1 MVKLRYFCPGS
12 GALPSEAE
20 HVAGD
25 TVGEILKRMEIHLL
39 PLVEFSLDELTIV
52 LDGRVAGRNSSVA
65 NGQELLI
72 LKPTSGG

>member
-12 GALPSEAE
+12 GAMPAEAE
-20 HVAGD
+20 HHAGD
-25 TVGEILKRMEIHLL
+25 TVGDILKRMEVYLL

-52 LDGRVAGRNSSVA
+52 LDGQMTCLDSSVA

>member
-12 GALPSEAE
+12 GALPAEAE
-20 HVAGD
+20 HAAGD
-25 TVGEILKRMEIHLL
+25 TVGDILARMEIYLM
-39 PLVEFSLDELTIV
+39 PLVEFSLDELTVV
-52 LDGRVAGRNSSVA
+52 LDGRLTSRSSSVE